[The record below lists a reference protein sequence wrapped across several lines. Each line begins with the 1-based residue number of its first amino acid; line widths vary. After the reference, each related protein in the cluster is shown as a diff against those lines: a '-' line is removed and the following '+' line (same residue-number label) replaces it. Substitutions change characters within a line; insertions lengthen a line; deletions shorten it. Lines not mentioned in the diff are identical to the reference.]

1 MQCGDVYEPWFE
13 QTDCKQAFLRQWGKI
28 KRGVNIRHGMNY
40 SILFSVIIVL
50 LLCLKILGIYGWCI
64 PYLGVA
70 LQYSSKIS
78 LRVWGVADD
87 QEWQYVK
94 ICWSCVSDDYT
105 TSIHYHSLSTFVYLW
120 NFPWI

>member
-1 MQCGDVYEPWFE
+1 MF
-13 QTDCKQAFLRQWGKI
+13 K
-28 KRGVNIRHGMNY
+28 NIRYLWMMY
-40 SILFSVIIVL
+40 ILPGSCFT
-50 LLCLKILGIYGWCI
+50 ILQQN
-64 PYLGVA
+64 L
-70 LQYSSKIS
+70 S

-105 TSIHYHSLSTFVYLW
+105 TSPHYYSLSTFVYLW